1 MMENAGARDYGSWE
15 ARHSTRMYMRH
26 KMICITVVVVFGV
39 TELGI
44 RTSGL
49 TDVPAYTADSEI
61 GYIVKPNQSGRFLN
75 KN

>member
-1 MMENAGARDYGSWE
+1 
-15 ARHSTRMYMRH
+15 MRH

-49 TDVPAYTADSEI
+49 TDV
-61 GYIVKPNQSGRFLN
+61 
-75 KN
+75 